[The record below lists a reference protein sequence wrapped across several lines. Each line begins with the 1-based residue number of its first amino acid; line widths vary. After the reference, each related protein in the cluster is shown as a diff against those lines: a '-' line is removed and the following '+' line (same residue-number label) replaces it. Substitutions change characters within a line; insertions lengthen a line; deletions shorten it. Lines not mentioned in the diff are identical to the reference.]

1 MSENTHLPEIPEEDP
16 FKLQEYVPEPPTAP
30 PVYRPAAPGHAPVIS
45 SAPEVPPAEPTAAP
59 QAPQAA
65 APVNPRDPFR
75 AIVDSLASGEPAR
88 AQMARD
94 MVSDKQTP
102 AIESLRMPSADIHQN
117 TDLLSRFP
125 NMTKSASEDDAEWL
139 STFIDG
145 LRMVS
150 ANRQYL
156 NALTREGSDW
166 RQGLFDNGDVIRS
179 QIPRFARPKG
189 EMLTGSSAI
198 QHAVSYLGLGDT
210 FTAAMW
216 NSGFWVTFTPM
227 PEVAWLELNRLL
239 GAEEVR
245 LGRNSYGLAHSGTTQ
260 LTQETI
266 VNYVLQFVYSTSV
279 KSNEMPVASIPQYL
293 SVHDINSFL
302 WGFVCA
308 NFPHGFT
315 IERSCVVDPTHCRNK
330 VEETLEMPELQVVDN
345 SVLDTGLRA
354 HMRKRQQGSVPLQ
367 AVLDYQEKLALNT
380 PQVVDVQ
387 TGSGKVVKMTLSP
400 PTALQAFDMS
410 HAHVDMVTT
419 AVQKT
424 VTQDTSLRERHMA
437 LNDYFTATEM
447 RIYQHWVKSIELGD
461 GNIVEKEEDIQK
473 LLGTFSKDATMRMS
487 FLDEIS
493 KYIDKSV
500 ASIIALSP
508 MVCKKCGADHSRKSA
523 HNPELRDVIP
533 FDITHV
539 FSLLAEFK
547 ARMVRARASI
557 E

>member
-1 MSENTHLPEIPEEDP
+1 MDNNNIPQEEDP
-16 FKLQEYVPEPPTAP
+16 FKISEVEHEEPTSPPAFRPTPIPTIATVAEAIAAQEPVLTPDMAQPKEPEGP
-30 PVYRPAAPGHAPVIS
+30 PVD
-45 SAPEVPPAEPTAAP
+45 
-59 QAPQAA
+59 
-65 APVNPRDPFR
+65 PRDPFR
-75 AIVDSLASGEPAR
+75 AIVDSLASGEPTSAR
-88 AQMARD
+88 IDRP

-102 AIESLRMPSADIHQN
+102 AVESLRMPSADINQN

-125 NMTKSASEDDAEWL
+125 NMTKSASEEDKEWL

-156 NALTREGSDW
+156 QALQREGSDW

-179 QIPRFARPKG
+179 QIPRIAQPRG
-189 EMLTGSSAI
+189 ESLTGSAAI
-198 QHAVSYLGLGDT
+198 RHAVSFLGLGDT

-227 PEVAWLELNRLL
+227 PEVAWLELYRLL

-245 LGRNSYGLAHSGTTQ
+245 LGRATYGLAHSGATQ
-260 LTQETI
+260 LAQETI
-266 VNYVLQFVYSTSV
+266 VNYILQFVYSTSV
-279 KSNEMPVASIPQYL
+279 KSNEMPVADIPKYL

-302 WGFVCA
+302 WGFVSA

-315 IERSCVVDPTHCRNK
+315 IERSCVVDPTQCRNK
-330 VEETLEMPELQVVDN
+330 AEETLELPELQVVDN
-345 SVLDTGLRA
+345 SVLDTAARA

-367 AVLDYQEKLALNT
+367 AVLEYQERLVLNT
-380 PQVVDVQ
+380 PSVVEVQ
-387 TGSGKVVKMTLSP
+387 TGSGKVLKMKLAP
-400 PTALQAFDMS
+400 PSALHAFDMS

-447 RIYQHWVKSIELGD
+447 RIYSHWVQSIELGQD
-461 GNIVEKEEDIQK
+461 NVVEGEEDIQK
-473 LLGTFSKDATMRMS
+473 LLATFTKDSVMRMS
-487 FLDEIS
+487 YLDEIS

-508 MVCKKCGADHSRKSA
+508 MHCKKCGANHSRGSA
-523 HNPELRDVIP
+523 HNSELQDVIP

-547 ARMVRARASI
+547 ARMIRARS